1 LGTSIECSD
10 KTLAYRA
17 MVQAYCCVMTVS
29 TACCDINE
37 AKRMAKALL
46 LILPLVISLLCIIT
60 AGTLTHLRL
69 AEIVV
74 DALQHNVRKR

>member
-1 LGTSIECSD
+1 
-10 KTLAYRA
+10 
-17 MVQAYCCVMTVS
+17 
-29 TACCDINE
+29 
-37 AKRMAKALL
+37 MAKALL